1 MRRIDP
7 AIAALDALIAFALDI
22 TNGTLYFRSGRQS
35 SVSTGTEPIRVIRV
49 NPVEL
54 NKDKIEEILD
64 KYAGI
69 SGTLDFGLDFGEV
82 RFCELNKSGNIG
94 VELVELKN
102 SWHLGD

>member
-7 AIAALDALIAFALDI
+7 AIAAPDVLIAFAVDI

-35 SVSTGTEPIRVIRV
+35 SVLTGTEFITVIRV

-54 NKDKIEEILD
+54 HRDEIEEILN
-64 KYAGI
+64 KYAGV
-69 SGTLDFGLDFGEV
+69 SVTLDFGEV
-82 RFCELNKSGNIG
+82 RFCELNKSGNIE

-102 SWHLGD
+102 SKYLGRLK